1 MPRRVIGAVE
11 RNHDRAVGFLRE
23 ILADGRAFSPSY
35 ILSAAARRGLQPF
48 HLTNAYQD
56 LGIIRRS
63 PDGYWML
70 PSVGPDD
77 DHGPSP
83 SSDLQSSP

>member
-11 RNHDRAVGFLRE
+11 RNHERAVGFLRE
-23 ILADGRAFSPSY
+23 ILADGRAFSPAY

-48 HLTNAYQD
+48 HLTNAFQD
-56 LGIIRRS
+56 LGITRRS

-70 PSVGPDD
+70 PPTDADDALGVGD
-77 DHGPSP
+77 SA
-83 SSDLQSSP
+83 

>member
-11 RNHDRAVGFLRE
+11 RKHLQAMGFLRE
-23 ILADGRAFSPSY
+23 ILADGRAFSPGQ

-48 HLTNAYQD
+48 HLTDAYQE
-56 LGIIRRS
+56 LGITRRS

-70 PSVGPDD
+70 PSADPDRITR
-77 DHGPSP
+77 SE
-83 SSDLQSSP
+83 S